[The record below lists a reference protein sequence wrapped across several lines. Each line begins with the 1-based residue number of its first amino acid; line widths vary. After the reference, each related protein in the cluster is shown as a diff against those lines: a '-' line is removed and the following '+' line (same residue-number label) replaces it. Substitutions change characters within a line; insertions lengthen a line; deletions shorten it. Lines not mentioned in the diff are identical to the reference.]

1 MTVWCAAVGT
11 LSPVSSPS
19 APGEVCPGAL
29 KLGGALESSDVAGAS
44 RQDGGSYR
52 WTSSMQSSS
61 TLPPGGVS
69 WWSLPA
75 SECSKLPP
83 EGWSLPS
90 LGAVGAGGATGD
102 HGWQLSRGGATC
114 DCDAGTLLFGALV
127 AVVFWQIIRWW

>member
-29 KLGGALESSDVAGAS
+29 KLGGALESSDVAGAG

-90 LGAVGAGGATGD
+90 LGAVGAGGATG
-102 HGWQLSRGGATC
+102 GSCRGVAPPVTATQVRSS
-114 DCDAGTLLFGALV
+114 LV
-127 AVVFWQIIRWW
+127 RWWLSCSGRSFGGGE